1 MVFFIKK
8 SAVCSHNSTFIAI
21 FAHEN
26 RDVFANTHGN

>member
-21 FAHEN
+21 FAHVN
-26 RDVFANTHGN
+26 LDVFANTRGN